1 MNPEIV
7 AEVAETQRQAL
18 AQEFDDLEVDLTAWL
33 EKTHSMIEME
43 VHILN
48 QGTIPI
54 VSVKLICSETRITRP
69 RITRKLA

>member
-54 VSVKLICSETRITRP
+54 VFS
-69 RITRKLA
+69 